1 MSKWS
6 WILAVL
12 CIANWG
18 LADDVAPSPSTEPST
33 QPAGGVPNVQIDIKN
48 KLIRVEC
55 QAVDV
60 KAPLEFFC
68 VLRGG
73 PEHETVLRTEV
84 RPSRIHFGLLA
95 LGLVPGDP
103 AHYVQATNTW
113 YPPTGPG
120 LKIDCEFERNG
131 VLSHVPAYRMMRSV
145 KTHAEM
151 PPVTWVFDGS
161 RVMPDGV
168 YAADITGYVVSIV
181 NFDLTMIDV
190 PELASNANE
199 TLEWE
204 CNPDICPPKG
214 SKVTMIIAPAGPGA
228 ATQPAQG
235 VPGGQFNPGPG
246 LNGGHWTPAGH

>member
-1 MSKWS
+1 VLKSFVIAMLCTGA
-6 WILAVL
+6 LAF
-12 CIANWG
+12 
-18 LADDVAPSPSTEPST
+18 ADEPAT
-33 QPAGGVPNVQIDIKN
+33 QPSSQPSASPPHVQIDVKN
-48 KLIRVEC
+48 KQIRVEC

-73 PEHETVLRTEV
+73 PEHETVLRTQV
-84 RPSRIHFGLLA
+84 RPSAIHFGLLA
-95 LGLVPGDP
+95 LGLTPGEP
-103 AHYVQATNTW
+103 AHYVQATDTW

-131 VLSHVPAYRMMRSV
+131 VKTTVPAYRMMRSM

-151 PPVTWVFDGS
+151 PPVAWVFDGS
-161 RVMPDGV
+161 RVMPDGT
-168 YAADITGYVVSIV
+168 YACDITGYVVSIV

-204 CNPDICPPKG
+204 CNPDVCPPKG
-214 SKVTMIIAPAGPGA
+214 AEVTMIIAPAGPGA

-235 VPGGQFNPGPG
+235 RPGGKFNPGPG
-246 LNGGHWTPAGH
+246 LEGGRGPAPQH